1 MFELSDNTAAEMTFA
16 KVYSSAVKKIQLED
30 SRTHYPTSTPK
41 VKAKGLGAIA
51 NAAAAAVASMGVTA
65 TVDQVLAL
73 SNLPNFG
80 LNMTL
85 ELRQTAPLLTAL
97 IADENLPGFIVLDLA
112 CGASQAWQ
120 SAIDLLDMA
129 KKRLPPEGVVH
140 HERQVSPALTLLGAS
155 GFLCNMVS
163 LLDLGNTQTPSNSRF
178 FKKSANLALRT
189 GTQSLDAAQ
198 LKSYVT
204 TMAHI
209 ESTLNRLLGVI
220 AESKRR
226 NSLVFMDDESLATST
241 QGARSGGRKAVLTLA
256 LKELIAVCQQNL
268 PAEGVTAYLGRSVVY
283 IQRYP
288 QQHVRPVLRV
298 LSGT

>member
-16 KVYSSAVKKIQLED
+16 KVYSSAVKKIQQED
-30 SRTHYPTSTPK
+30 SRTHHPTSTPK

-80 LNMTL
+80 LNVTL
-85 ELRQTAPLLTAL
+85 ELRQVSPLLTAL
-97 IADENLPGFIVLDLA
+97 IAEENLPGFIVLDLA
-112 CGASQAWQ
+112 CGASQSWQ
-120 SAIDLLDMA
+120 SAVDLLDMA

-140 HERQVSPALTLLGAS
+140 ERQGSPALTLLGAS
-155 GFLCNMVS
+155 AFLCNMIA

-241 QGARSGGRKAVLTLA
+241 QGVRGGGRKAVLTLA

-268 PAEGVTAYLGRSVVY
+268 PADGVTAFLGRSVVCLFRD
-283 IQRYP
+283 I
-288 QQHVRPVLRV
+288 
-298 LSGT
+298 